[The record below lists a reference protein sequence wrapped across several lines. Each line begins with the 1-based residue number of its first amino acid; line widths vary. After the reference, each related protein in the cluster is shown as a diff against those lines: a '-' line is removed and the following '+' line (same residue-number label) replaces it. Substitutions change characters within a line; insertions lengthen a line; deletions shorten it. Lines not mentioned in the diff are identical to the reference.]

1 VLCTPIDSGQVPPF
15 VSKKLCIETN
25 MFSELKSIVDLIRS
39 AISDFRKFKTN
50 KEREEIILGILK
62 TYFVLKGCVEN
73 GEKLITEAGRD
84 PIAKIKAM
92 EVTEARRTLE
102 IWVSTLKK
110 QGIRLRT
117 LQGFI
122 FGQNH
127 LAIINPKLQE
137 KISEII
143 GYKMDRTATLHG
155 IGADLFF
162 MNVLPVKSSDEEK
175 AGLVTLMAGAK
186 ENELLELDNIASE
199 VATLRISLDKY
210 RTVVERLVS
219 NEELLI
225 ISNRDRRE
233 TLL

>member
-1 VLCTPIDSGQVPPF
+1 
-15 VSKKLCIETN
+15 

-39 AISDFRKFKTN
+39 AISDFRKFKTDQ
-50 KEREEIILGILK
+50 EREEIILGILR
-62 TYFVLKGCVEN
+62 TYFLLKDCVED

-92 EVTEARRTLE
+92 EATEARRTLE
-102 IWVSTLKK
+102 IWVSTLKN

-137 KISEII
+137 QISEII

-155 IGADLFF
+155 IGAGLFF
-162 MNVLPVKSSDEEK
+162 MNMLPIEYSDEEK
-175 AGLVTLMAGAK
+175 AGLVTIMAGAE
-186 ENELLELDNIASE
+186 ENELLDLDKIASE
-199 VATLRISLDKY
+199 VAALRNSLDKY

-225 ISNRDRRE
+225 LSNRARRE